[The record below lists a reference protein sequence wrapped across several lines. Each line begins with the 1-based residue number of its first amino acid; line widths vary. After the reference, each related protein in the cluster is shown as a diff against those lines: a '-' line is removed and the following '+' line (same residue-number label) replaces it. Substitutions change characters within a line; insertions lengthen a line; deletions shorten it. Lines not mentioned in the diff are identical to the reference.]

1 MKRYKLIKPLPMH
14 EVGDEGFY
22 IDSDGNLMHRATYA
36 GETVY
41 PAPVL
46 ARHPNI
52 LTDWFEEILER
63 PKTVDDLE
71 GNAKCWVIGI
81 DSVYHMEWDKI
92 PYAVEK
98 RVVGEIVMTEEEG
111 LKKITRR
118 KAEVI
123 LRRDTK
129 GFKPKYNLDEKRYY
143 VSYDPT
149 EKELWYGYEDYS
161 NVSHDIVFASVED
174 AEASIKAHPNE
185 WKTYLGVEE

>member
-1 MKRYKLIKPLPMH
+1 MKKYKLLKDLPTYKAGTEFRLTAKGH
-14 EVGDEGFY
+14 LASGDT
-22 IDSDGNLMHRATYA
+22 M
-36 GETVY
+36 VY
-41 PAPVL
+41 HKNDL
-46 ARHPNI
+46 ERFPNI
-52 LTDWFEEILER
+52 LKDWFEEILER

-81 DSVYHMEWDKI
+81 DSVYQMEWDKI

-174 AEASIKAHPNE
+174 AEASIKAHEKE